1 MNCLEFRRLVT
12 IDPRTRDEKARE
24 HREQCP
30 QCDAMYQRTLATEQ
44 LLDRAVNIDVPK
56 DLASNILARHYDKH
70 ASKTRT
76 WRNIGVNAIAASL
89 ILAAGI
95 GLGMKL
101 SHPVDTSLSH
111 YVLQHVYDELPLL
124 ASSKPVDSAMLDTA
138 LKEEHLSLEEHID
151 NLKYA
156 GACAIRNGKGIH
168 MVVQGKA
175 GPVTILL
182 MPEESVAK
190 RQTISDPRFIG
201 IISPAPRGSLAVIGE
216 KQEPIE
222 KIENQIKREVQWL

>member
-12 IDPRTRDEKARE
+12 IDPRTRDAEALE
-24 HREQCP
+24 HRKRCP

-56 DLASNILARHYDKH
+56 DLASNILARHHNKY

-76 WRNIGVNAIAASL
+76 WRNVGLNAIAASL

-101 SHPVDTSLSH
+101 SNPTDNTLPH

-124 ASSKPVDSAMLDTA
+124 TSSNPMKPAVLKQA
-138 LKEEHLSLEEHID
+138 LQEEHLTLTGDME

-156 GACAIRNGKGIH
+156 GACAIRNGRGIH
-168 MVVQGKA
+168 MVIKGET
-175 GPVTILL
+175 GPVTVLL
-182 MPEESVAK
+182 MPEENVKK
-190 RQTISDPRFIG
+190 RQYISDPRFAG
-201 IISPAPRGSLAVIGE
+201 IIAPAPRGSLAVVGE

-222 KIENQIKREVQWL
+222 KIEDQIKREVHWL